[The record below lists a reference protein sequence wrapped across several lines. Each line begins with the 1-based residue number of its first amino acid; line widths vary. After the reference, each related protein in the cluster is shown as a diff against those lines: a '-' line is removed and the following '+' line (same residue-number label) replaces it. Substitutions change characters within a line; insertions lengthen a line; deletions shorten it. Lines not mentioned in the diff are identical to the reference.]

1 MTHTHTQT
9 DAHADTRTPEN
20 RTPGDGMSENRP
32 PGNRPPGV
40 RPSVTRADDT
50 RTAVNRP
57 AADHPPTDRTAAE
70 RSAADRTA
78 TERAAA
84 DRAVAT
90 ADRTAV
96 DVTTAGLPAWLDPVA
111 EAARSV
117 RPHQLSRFLPP
128 ESGAGRQSAVLV
140 LFGEGARGPELLLME
155 RSGTLRSHAG
165 QPSFPGGALDPEDG
179 DQATTGP
186 LRAALRE
193 AEEETGLDPR
203 GVQLFGVLPRLYI
216 PVSSF
221 VVTPVLGWWRAPSP
235 VGVVD
240 PAETARVFTVPVAD
254 LTDPANRAMAVHP
267 SGHSGPAF
275 LVESALVWGFTAGVI
290 DRILHY
296 AGWERPWD
304 RARQVPLDW
313 RA

>member
-1 MTHTHTQT
+1 MTHAQTHRTTQAGN
-9 DAHADTRTPEN
+9 DSAEGVLGN
-20 RTPGDGMSENRP
+20 SNPGATGPVGPVPVGPVPVGPGPGRP
-32 PGNRPPGV
+32 VPVGR
-40 RPSVTRADDT
+40 
-50 RTAVNRP
+50 
-57 AADHPPTDRTAAE
+57 AAE
-70 RSAADRTA
+70 AGV
-78 TERAAA
+78 TEAG
-84 DRAVAT
+84 VAE
-90 ADRTAV
+90 AGV
-96 DVTTAGLPAWLDPVA
+96 GLTTDGLPAWLDPVA
-111 EAARSV
+111 RAARSV
-117 RPHQLSRFLPP
+117 QPQQLSSFLPP

-140 LFGEGARGPELLLME
+140 LFGEGERGPELLLME
-155 RSGTLRSHAG
+155 RAGTLRSHAG

-254 LTDPANRAMAVHP
+254 LTDPANRATAVHP
-267 SGHSGPAF
+267 RGHSGPAF

-290 DRILHY
+290 DRIVHY

-304 RARQVPLDW
+304 RTRQVPLDW

>member
-1 MTHTHTQT
+1 MTHAHTHAHTHGTKQARSVH
-9 DAHADTRTPEN
+9 DAIV
-20 RTPGDGMSENRP
+20 PGG
-32 PGNRPPGV
+32 
-40 RPSVTRADDT
+40 
-50 RTAVNRP
+50 P
-57 AADHPPTDRTAAE
+57 AAGDTPAGDA
-70 RSAADRTA
+70 
-78 TERAAA
+78 
-84 DRAVAT
+84 AVAVST
-90 ADRTAV
+90 D
-96 DVTTAGLPAWLDPVA
+96 GLPGWLDPVVQ
-111 EAARSV
+111 AARSV
-117 RPHQLSRFLPP
+117 RPQQLSRFLPP
-128 ESGAGRQSAVLV
+128 ESGAGRQSAVLI
-140 LFGEGARGPELLLME
+140 LFGDGDGDGDGEGDGEGERGPELLLME

-179 DQATTGP
+179 DPATTGP

-254 LTDPANRAMAVHP
+254 LTDPANRATAVHP

>member
-1 MTHTHTQT
+1 MTHTHTDTHAT
-9 DAHADTRTPEN
+9 DTHAAGTHGPDPRAADGPAPGTRAVDAQAPGSRAAGTPAADTR
-20 RTPGDGMSENRP
+20 
-32 PGNRPPGV
+32 
-40 RPSVTRADDT
+40 A
-50 RTAVNRP
+50 
-57 AADHPPTDRTAAE
+57 
-70 RSAADRTA
+70 
-78 TERAAA
+78 
-84 DRAVAT
+84 
-90 ADRTAV
+90 AV
-96 DVTTAGLPAWLDPVA
+96 DVTTTGLPAWLDPVA
-111 EAARSV
+111 QAARSV
-117 RPHQLSRFLPP
+117 RPQQLSRFLPP
-128 ESGAGRQSAVLV
+128 ESGAGRQSAVLI

-155 RSGTLRSHAG
+155 RAGTLRSHPG
-165 QPSFPGGALDPEDG
+165 QPSFPGGSLDPDDG

-216 PVSSF
+216 PVSGF

-240 PAETARVFTVPVAD
+240 PGETARVFTVPVAD
-254 LTDPANRAMAVHP
+254 LTDPANRATAVHP